1 MDYRTLSAAVMYKIE
16 KSPHVFSPYADLFD
30 IIRAWATEDF
40 KQAHEVNHKLLRPRV
55 YRVLRW
61 AAERKQFD
69 LAEKFD
75 GLLYRSLVFGAP
87 YFFDDYLQA
96 IEYGKPLNKRF
107 YEPRRRYLR
116 PMVEGYQDVLDG
128 KLKLLTISMPKRAG
142 KSQTGINFVNML
154 SGKFPDRST
163 LMEGTGDDL
172 VKSFYKGCLEY
183 LDPASEYHFYDIF
196 PNSKLI
202 GTSADLKTINLK
214 SDKRFPTIM
223 CRSIDARQV
232 GLSEATNLL
241 YLDDCVEGR
250 SEARNRQLLDD
261 KWEVISGDIMG
272 RAIEGTP
279 IVATGTRYSLY
290 DPIGH
295 LQEEARKHNWA
306 WRAIEIPALDLKTD
320 ESNYEYERE
329 GKKVFTTAY
338 FREQREMLNPEQWE
352 SEFQQQPIEAKGLL
366 FAADT
371 LNYFYEL
378 PVGKEP
384 DTIIAVCD
392 PAENGED
399 YTALAVGYMYGTDVY
414 IVDVVFNDAPPE
426 VTKPRCA
433 KVLMDNKASNATF
446 ESNNA
451 GTYYARDVGTI
462 LDAQGFLC
470 SIRTRRTVSNKQA
483 RIEFASDNIK
493 KNFYFRAP
501 STYKRASEYGL
512 FMRQVT
518 TYVRSGKVVHDD
530 APDVLSLMENQVR
543 MFISSK
549 VEIFKRPF

>member
-1 MDYRTLSAAVMYKIE
+1 
-16 KSPHVFSPYADLFD
+16 
-30 IIRAWATEDF
+30 
-40 KQAHEVNHKLLRPRV
+40 
-55 YRVLRW
+55 
-61 AAERKQFD
+61 
-69 LAEKFD
+69 
-75 GLLYRSLVFGAP
+75 
-87 YFFDDYLQA
+87 
-96 IEYGKPLNKRF
+96 
-107 YEPRRRYLR
+107 
-116 PMVEGYQDVLDG
+116 
-128 KLKLLTISMPKRAG
+128 
-142 KSQTGINFVNML
+142 
-154 SGKFPDRST
+154 
-163 LMEGTGDDL
+163 
-172 VKSFYKGCLEY
+172 
-183 LDPASEYHFYDIF
+183 
-196 PNSKLI
+196 
-202 GTSADLKTINLK
+202 
-214 SDKRFPTIM
+214 
-223 CRSIDARQV
+223 
-232 GLSEATNLL
+232 
-241 YLDDCVEGR
+241 
-250 SEARNRQLLDD
+250 
-261 KWEVISGDIMG
+261 
-272 RAIEGTP
+272 
-279 IVATGTRYSLY
+279 
-290 DPIGH
+290 
-295 LQEEARKHNWA
+295 
-306 WRAIEIPALDLKTD
+306 
-320 ESNYEYERE
+320 
-329 GKKVFTTAY
+329 
-338 FREQREMLNPEQWE
+338 MLNPEQWE